1 MPSRDAS
8 QPPERAL
15 PGSRWRRSG
24 KGPAPRGAPGR
35 VPAAQAQARKALTL
49 SGGFVAASLSAWAVP
64 TELGRWL
71 PLHLFLAGAV
81 VLAISGATILFT
93 VTWAAAPAP
102 PTGTTTTQRWLVAVG
117 AAGVGLGR
125 ELRTPDLV
133 LALAAAA
140 FTAGLLLL
148 GVVLARTAR
157 HAVERRFDVPVAWY
171 LAAIASGVVAA
182 VLGLIMAID
191 AIELGP
197 RGAHVALNLLG
208 LVGLVIGGTVP
219 TFVATVGRSR
229 MSRRATPRRH
239 GLLLAW
245 QVLSLTAIAT
255 GAVTETSSLTSAGLV
270 AHAAGVAGLLTQLPT
285 PSLSRFGWA
294 GPRLVG
300 IWAGLGWWVVALVGA
315 STSSR
320 HGAPLSGDWLVV
332 LVVGA
337 YAQILW
343 ASLSYLVPMLRGGGH
358 RMLTR
363 GFATTRS
370 WTGFALANAAA
381 VAAAI
386 GSARALGVAA
396 TAWALDALWRFGS
409 VARRRD
415 VTGAEPTPGPT
426 PPG

>member
-8 QPPERAL
+8 NPPERMI
-15 PGSRWRRSG
+15 PGSRWRRTG
-24 KGPAPRGAPGR
+24 RETTLRGPAGR
-35 VPAAQAQARKALTL
+35 VPAAQAQARRALAM
-49 SGGFVAASLSAWAVP
+49 SSAFVAASLLAWAAP

-81 VLAISGATILFT
+81 ILAISGATILFT

-102 PTGTTTTQRWLVAVG
+102 PAGATAAQQWLVAVG

-125 ELRTPDLV
+125 EVPLPDTI
-133 LALAAAA
+133 LALAAVS

-148 GVVLARTAR
+148 GVLLARTAR
-157 HAVERRFDVPVAWY
+157 NAVEHRFDVPVAWY
-171 LAAIASGVVAA
+171 LAAVASGVVAA
-182 VLGLIMAID
+182 VLGAVMAID
-191 AIELGP
+191 AVELGT

-208 LVGLVIGGTVP
+208 VVGLVIGGTVP

-229 MSRRATPRRH
+229 TSRRATPRRH

-245 QVLSLTAIAT
+245 QLLSLVAIAT
-255 GAVTETSSLTSAGLV
+255 GAVTDTSALTSAGLM
-270 AHAAGVAGLLTQLPT
+270 AHAAGIAGLLTQLPT
-285 PSLSRFGWA
+285 PSLSKFGWA

-300 IWAGLGWWVVALVGA
+300 IWAGLGWWVIALLGA
-315 STSSR
+315 SATSR
-320 HGAPLSGDWLVV
+320 HGAPLSGDWLVA

-358 RMLTR
+358 RMLTS

-370 WTGFALANAAA
+370 WPGLALANAAA
-381 VAAAI
+381 VAAVVGATP
-386 GSARALGVAA
+386 ALGVAA
-396 TAWALDALWRFGS
+396 TAWALDSLWRFGS
-409 VARRRD
+409 VVRRRD
-415 VTGAEPTPGPT
+415 VTETEPATGTTTPG
-426 PPG
+426 